1 MPGDISLASSSAGNY
16 FLLTKHIIAPVLNT
30 VGDPKIP
37 VSVLPPGLSCLSPKS
52 LQAGTGVKEN
62 VICPLGERWPSSV
75 AWPYF
80 VTAGGGGAM
89 PCHLSERPG
98 ACPLKSEGINFMT
111 MNLKH
116 WVLAAA
122 LASGI
127 GGLTLQADDTK
138 DYSKSK
144 QYQQGVKE
152 GQYDH
157 AHNLDHSK
165 KRHFKK
171 DEDRQAYEQGYQKG
185 IVVVVK

>member
-1 MPGDISLASSSAGNY
+1 VRQY
-16 FLLTKHIIAPVLNT
+16 
-30 VGDPKIP
+30 
-37 VSVLPPGLSCLSPKS
+37 
-52 LQAGTGVKEN
+52 
-62 VICPLGERWPSSV
+62 ICPSTLTILGRMTIFRYGW
-75 AWPYF
+75 WR
-80 VTAGGGGAM
+80 GAM